1 MYGGD
6 DREETGEDVEL
17 ERYGLTEGQNSGSGE
32 SDTEEALYRQVH
44 YNIGN
49 DNNIQSTAQEDSESN
64 IGIEKSP
71 LSVNPGN
78 GDNGEASLDT
88 ADFLVASDNDE
99 DYDDEEFD
107 WKRVGND
114 SKYNV
119 SFRTKTKQGIADIQS
134 SRKKKAVFIVK
145 DDSESDVIFLDV
157 KTKAQEIKC
166 EENVKQEEGNPRK
179 RSWRKTSNDD
189 DDKTKVTKI
198 DRTSFSSARQATEH
212 SATSSRTSKVVIIAD
227 DSSSSSVVVLDS
239 SEKSEEDVS
248 KPKQR
253 PHKDGGEFFLDSKGM
268 ALEDVHREKDSV
280 ELGWKAERMKT
291 KAMLKEGVEIID
303 LSSGE
308 EDCMVIGSCS
318 EEEGLHV
325 HFDDKGDQTLPDKK
339 VWGLSIFFY
348 HLLSVCIFC
357 VTLAVPE

>member
-1 MYGGD
+1 MYAGD

-49 DNNIQSTAQEDSESN
+49 DNNIQSTAQGDSESN

-71 LSVNPGN
+71 PAVNPGN
-78 GDNGEASLDT
+78 GDNGETSLDT

-99 DYDDEEFD
+99 EFN

-119 SFRTKTKQGIADIQS
+119 RFRTKTKQGIAEIQS

-179 RSWRKTSNDD
+179 RSWRKTSDDD

-212 SATSSRTSKVVIIAD
+212 SATSSRTSKVVVIAD

-268 ALEDVHREKDSV
+268 ALEDVHREKDSA

-291 KAMLKEGVEIID
+291 KAMLKEGVEIFD
-303 LSSGE
+303 LSSGD

-325 HFDDKGDQTLPDKK
+325 HFDDKGAPTLPNKK
-339 VWGLSIFFY
+339 VRVFPLVFITSYQCVYFV
-348 HLLSVCIFC
+348 LL
-357 VTLAVPE
+357 